1 MKDLVPLLEKSR
13 EVIMMAGFSLS
24 SRSYGSP
31 LTHFTLRQS
40 RKGPRELDGHLN
52 SVRNQHLPS
61 K

>member
-24 SRSYGSP
+24 SHSYGSP

-40 RKGPRELDGHLN
+40 RKGSRELEGH
-52 SVRNQHLPS
+52 
-61 K
+61 